1 MCLKYRNY
9 RRHLTDT
16 SHKLGHHLGL
26 ETHDVPRTQ
35 RLLAE
40 TATVHDMQRQK
51 SPFPVPPT
59 SLPYDRQVLLEPN
72 MVITIEP
79 GM

>member
-1 MCLKYRNY
+1 MCLN
-9 RRHLTDT
+9 HLTYRLHLT
-16 SHKLGHHLGL
+16 YSSQKLGHHLGL
-26 ETHDVPRTQ
+26 ETHDVSRTQ

-40 TATVHDMQRQK
+40 TATMHDMRRQK
-51 SPFPVPPT
+51 SPFQVPLT
-59 SLPYDRQVLLEPN
+59 STPYDRLVTLEPN

>member
-1 MCLKYRNY
+1 MCLK
-9 RRHLTDT
+9 HLTYRLHLTNT

-26 ETHDVPRTQ
+26 ETHDVSRTQ

-40 TATVHDMQRQK
+40 TATMHDMQRQK
-51 SPFPVPPT
+51 SPLPVPLT
-59 SLPYDRQVLLEPN
+59 TRPYDRLVPLEPN